1 VTDRALEIL
10 LQLPIFRGSTRGVLD
25 PLARQAKFQRLERG
39 SVLFRA
45 GDATEYVHIVVSGSV
60 RVFRMSKDGYR
71 ELTLHVE
78 GPRQMV
84 AAIATFQRQATYPA
98 SAEAL
103 QTPTE
108 ILRIP
113 ADVVQATVFASPDL
127 SAAVIGA
134 FARRQAELLNRID
147 QLVFSGLSV
156 RLASYLLEHA
166 QTSFQLP
173 TNSEL
178 AALLGTVPEL
188 VSRKLGEFYRL
199 GLIRLEH
206 RRVVVANREELQRLV
221 SES

>member
-1 VTDRALEIL
+1 MTDRALTVL
-10 LQLPIFRGSTRGVLD
+10 LHLPIFRGAPSGVLD
-25 PLARQAKFQRLERG
+25 PLARQAKFQQLER
-39 SVLFRA
+39 SQPLFHA
-45 GDATEYVHIVVSGSV
+45 GDSIEYVHVVVSGSV
-60 RVFRMSKDGYR
+60 RVFRMSKDGHR

-84 AAIATFQRQATYPA
+84 AAIATFQRQAAYPA

-108 ILRIP
+108 ILRLP
-113 ADVVQATVFASPDL
+113 AEVVQATVFASPDL

-147 QLVFSGLSV
+147 QLVFNGLSA
-156 RLASYLLEHA
+156 RLALYLLEHA

-188 VSRKLGEFYRL
+188 ISRKLGEFYRL
-199 GLIRLEH
+199 GLIQLDH
-206 RRVVVANREELQRLV
+206 RRVVVANREELRQLL
-221 SES
+221 S